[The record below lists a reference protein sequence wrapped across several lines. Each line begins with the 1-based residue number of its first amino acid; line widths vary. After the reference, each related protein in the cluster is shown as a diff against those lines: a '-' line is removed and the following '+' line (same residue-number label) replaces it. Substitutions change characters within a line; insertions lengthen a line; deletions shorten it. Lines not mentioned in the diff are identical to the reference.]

1 MKQLFTAQEVRQA
14 ENVLL
19 EQQNHPDELMQIA
32 AEQVA
37 RVADELLT
45 TSPRTSSRPGDCAAS
60 SSGPEGHA
68 AVTLRPGDC
77 AASSSGPEGHAA
89 STLRP
94 GDCAAS
100 SSGPEGHAAVTL
112 RPGDCAASSSGPE
125 GHAAS
130 TLRPGDCAASSSG
143 PEGHAAVTLRP
154 GDCAA
159 SNSGPEGHAAS
170 TLRPGDDAA
179 PSSPPEGHAAGD
191 EQDRTI
197 VLLVGPGGNGGDALY
212 AGARLLEMGHQ
223 VVAYAVTEGRRVK
236 ETACEAFETAGGQW
250 VTELPVAPDVRM
262 VIDGIAGLGSK
273 RGLTAEVA
281 EFLADAYSCAVPV
294 VAVDVPSG
302 VNADTGAIPD
312 PITVHARGFEPE
324 DCMWF
329 VQNVPAH
336 VRASVTVTF
345 GGLRFAHALS
355 PWCGRVELVD
365 LVLPAT
371 AGRATRLALSAEL
384 LAASTNPVTYYEPLA
399 SLACG
404 PVTGADRVSQ
414 THACDSEAA
423 LDPAPAPARV
433 AALVPDNLPFA
444 TEPEASDHKYSGGVV
459 GLCAG
464 SDRFPG
470 AGIFAAVAA
479 VRATSSAVRLFS
491 PPDLITSFTP
501 EALVTTEP
509 LWDSLPSTP
518 TSSSPHALVIGPGRG
533 TDDGAAAELATALD
547 SILPVVVDADALTLL
562 SQQPHLLDKLR
573 AREPF
578 TLLTPHAGEFARLA
592 TETTPSPNDDPVAAA
607 VVLAAQLN
615 CAVLLKGRASVLA
628 TSSQVS
634 VINAGSSWAATPGS
648 GDVLAGLLG
657 AYVAR
662 ATAAIVKRDAFFP
675 SVVAAKDH
683 AGSAEG
689 SFSFD
694 APIFHDHVLA
704 GLFVHAVAT
713 EHAATTTYP
722 GMDGRVHTGQ
732 APASAMQIA
741 QAVSSATAALTVG
754 M

>member
-112 RPGDCAASSSGPE
+112 RPGDCAASNSGPE

-154 GDCAA
+154 GDD
-159 SNSGPEGHAAS
+159 AAS

>member
-1 MKQLFTAQEVRQA
+1 MKQLFTAQEVSQA

-32 AEQVA
+32 AKQVA

-45 TSPRTSSRPGDCAAS
+45 TFRHTSWGRVGGVAPSSLPNGHAAFTSGRVGDVAPSWGRVGDVAPSWGRVGDVTAGSGRVGGVAPSSGPNGHAASSSGRVGGVAPSSRPNGHAASSSGRVGGVAPSSGWVGDVAAGSGPERHVASSSRPGDS
-60 SSGPEGHA
+60 
-68 AVTLRPGDC
+68 
-77 AASSSGPEGHAA
+77 
-89 STLRP
+89 
-94 GDCAAS
+94 
-100 SSGPEGHAAVTL
+100 
-112 RPGDCAASSSGPE
+112 
-125 GHAAS
+125 
-130 TLRPGDCAASSSG
+130 
-143 PEGHAAVTLRP
+143 
-154 GDCAA
+154 
-159 SNSGPEGHAAS
+159 
-170 TLRPGDDAA
+170 
-179 PSSPPEGHAAGD
+179 AAGD
-191 EQDRTI
+191 EQNRTI

-223 VVAYAVTEGRRVK
+223 VVAYAVTEGRRAK

-250 VTELPVAPDVRM
+250 VTELPVSPDVRM

-324 DCMWF
+324 DRMWS

-384 LAASTNPVTYYEPLA
+384 LAASTNPVTYYEPLG

-404 PVTGADRVSQ
+404 PVTGADRVFQ
-414 THACDSEAA
+414 THTCDSEAA
-423 LDPAPAPARV
+423 LDPALAPARV